1 MPSPLRYDMTLPNGE
16 PLRWDM
22 GPEFTW
28 DGDVPS
34 HLQPNTPMQQ
44 NDASIV
50 ISAEAEADILATAEL
65 LRTKIAA
72 FAKTLTEDERESYFK
87 LGDKRTAFDQK
98 CDNYMH
104 QHPNTVPPTVNVAE
118 YDKDGAARASFLRI
132 RAKIS
137 EVNTPVDDTLI
148 VIGADRMDANLAYY
162 HYLPLAADAGIS
174 PAEGLHADL
183 KETYPGGHR
192 SRKSSPTPPAA

>member
-1 MPSPLRYDMTLPNGE
+1 MPSPLRFDMTLPNGE

-34 HLQPNTPMQQ
+34 HLQPNTTMQQ

-50 ISAEAEADILATAEL
+50 IPAEAEADILATAEL

-87 LGDKRTAFDQK
+87 LGDKRTAFDQN

-104 QHPNTVPPTVNVAE
+104 QHPNTVPPTVNLAE

-132 RAKIS
+132 RREKQPQTS
-137 EVNTPVDDTLI
+137 
-148 VIGADRMDANLAYY
+148 
-162 HYLPLAADAGIS
+162 
-174 PAEGLHADL
+174 
-183 KETYPGGHR
+183 
-192 SRKSSPTPPAA
+192 

>member
-1 MPSPLRYDMTLPNGE
+1 MHLPIHFDMTLPNGE

-22 GPEFTW
+22 GPEFVW
-28 DGDVPS
+28 DGQVPS
-34 HLQPNTPMQQ
+34 HLQLNKPMQQ
-44 NDASIV
+44 NDVSIV
-50 ISAEAEADILATAEL
+50 IPAEAEAEILATAEL

-72 FAKTLTEDERESYFK
+72 FATNLTEDERVSYFK

-98 CDNYMH
+98 CDNYLH
-104 QHPNTVPPTVNVAE
+104 QHPDTVPPTVNVAE

-137 EVNTPVDDTLI
+137 EINTPVEDTLI
-148 VIGADRMDANLAYY
+148 AIGADRMDANLAYY

-174 PAEGLHADL
+174 AAQGIHADL
-183 KETYPGGHR
+183 KETYPGGR
-192 SRKSSPTPPAA
+192 RPNKSSPTSPAA